1 MLDGG
6 LTPWGG
12 NPNLAQMEWKTILEK
27 KRAGFSLSADR
38 IPLIF
43 CISNKCDKAY
53 FVVFSIRYS
62 YIIFWSHLAWNL
74 IISCIVDSKMPFW
87 CGLKPLTALP
97 LLCRACCAAAVGR
110 AADGRR
116 THRVTVVG
124 SVADGRRTMRFVP
137 WSSIHAGLFHCT
149 KAPWARRI
157 WGWIPVPAPP
167 KLGGRGSE
175 PPYSHPL
182 SQGDGGLNRCPFPSV
197 PCILVLISSQNIL
210 ITGYGR
216 TAYARTFLMIGNL
229 HSCLSAPQEDN
240 YGHAVEPKR
249 WYKM

>member
-38 IPLIF
+38 IPLVF
-43 CISNKCDKAY
+43 CISNKCDKED

-62 YIIFWSHLAWNL
+62 YVIFWSRLSWNP
-74 IISCIVDSKMPFW
+74 IVSRIVDSKMPFW

-97 LLCRACCAAAVGR
+97 LLCRAGCAAVVGR

-116 THRVTVVG
+116 THRVTVVD
-124 SVADGRRTMRFVP
+124 SVSGGRRTMRFVP
-137 WSSIHAGLFHCT
+137 WSSPHAGLFYCT

-182 SQGDGGLNRCPFPSV
+182 SQGDGGLNRRSFPSV
-197 PCILVLISSQNIL
+197 PCILVPVSSQNIL

-216 TAYARTFLMIGNL
+216 TAYARTFLMVYKLN
-229 HSCLSAPQEDN
+229 SCLSAPQEAHD
-240 YGHAVEPKR
+240 GHAVEPKR